1 MCNNFWYSFTIF
13 KNVSTETL
21 YFDDFQIGNSFQSA
35 ARTITETDIVNFA
48 CLSGDFNPIHVDVE
62 HAKGGA
68 FGERIAHGL
77 LGLAI
82 LSGLLHELG
91 VIRKSVVAFVHLDWK
106 FKQVVKIGDT
116 IAGKFEVTRN
126 RAMGKNQGLVSFQA
140 TVTNQ
145 KQEVVAEGLW
155 ELIIRKK

>member
-1 MCNNFWYSFTIF
+1 MP
-13 KNVSTETL
+13 TETL
-21 YFDDFQIGNSFQSA
+21 FFDDFQVGQNFQSA
-35 ARTITETDIVNFA
+35 GRTVTEGDIVNFA
-48 CLSGDFNPIHVDVE
+48 CLSGDFNPIHIDIE
-62 HAKGGA
+62 HAKQGA

-91 VIRKSVVAFVHLDWK
+91 IIRKSVVAFVHLDWK

-116 IAGKFEVTRN
+116 ITGSFEVTRS
-126 RAMGKNQGLVSFQA
+126 RAMGTKQGLVSFQA
-140 TVTNQ
+140 KVTNQ

-155 ELIIRKK
+155 ELIVKKQVN